1 MKILEDKN
9 KGMVI
14 IGNINI
20 NKDKFK
26 ESFKMFEE
34 KVRDMES
41 FGKEWITI
49 EDNTCGLNYCDE
61 HYFR

>member
-1 MKILEDKN
+1 MTILEDKN

>member
-14 IGNINI
+14 IGDINI
-20 NKDKFK
+20 SKDKFK

-34 KVRDMES
+34 KVRDMKS
-41 FGKEWITI
+41 FGIEWITI

>member
-1 MKILEDKN
+1 MTILEDKN

-61 HYFR
+61 HYSR

>member
-9 KGMVI
+9 KGMVV
-14 IGNINI
+14 IGGINI
-20 NKDKFK
+20 RNDELK
-26 ESFKMFEE
+26 ESFKIFEG
-34 KVRDMES
+34 KVRELES